1 MGEEK
6 CAILTTDVN
15 QQKKI
20 GDFLFCKKVRKR
32 PGAKQEKFEDCVID
46 MKSFICLEAIQN
58 VKLSMSKNLIVI
70 DFQIV
75 APVVCFIT
83 EVWSNSYRWSERYLV
98 KTPFLTIGLSSNFST
113 KK

>member
-58 VKLSMSKNLIVI
+58 VKLSMSSCQKLDCNRFSDSCPRGLLYYRGVVQFLQMERAISGQNTFSTYWIVI
-70 DFQIV
+70 ELFH
-75 APVVCFIT
+75 
-83 EVWSNSYRWSERYLV
+83 
-98 KTPFLTIGLSSNFST
+98 
-113 KK
+113 